1 MHGMEDKPRVLL
13 VDDEPGILRV
23 LAIQLKHSG
32 FETIGTTS
40 GAEAVELARSKNPDA
55 VLLDVLMPGMSGLEV
70 LERLREFSSVPVI
83 IFTANPKII
92 EIANRMGVNECIA
105 KPYDPDRL
113 VEKITSV
120 IVKSKHQTGQKAAD

>member
-1 MHGMEDKPRVLL
+1 MVLL
-13 VDDEPGILRV
+13 VDDEPGILRI

-40 GAEAVELARSKNPDA
+40 GAEAVELVRSKNPDA

-70 LERLREFSSVPVI
+70 LQCIREFSTVPVA

-92 EIANRMGVNECIA
+92 EIANQMGVSDCIP

-113 VEKITSV
+113 VEKLRAV
-120 IVKSKHQTGQKAAD
+120 IENYKKETAGGNNN